1 MIVRSPSVLAAEV
14 VGEILMLSIES
25 GHYFTLEDISGE
37 IWKRIDPP
45 CSFAE
50 LLDRLAADYDA
61 ERGTI
66 AADVRA
72 LLGRMAA
79 QDTVR
84 LRRCSGGSSPYRTA
98 SRRWPWSS
106 MPASCDGRRSGPL
119 PLRCSDRDT
128 SSNLRL
134 RMLAKRSQ
142 FNFLL
147 HQ

>member
-1 MIVRSPSVLAAEV
+1 VIVRSPSVLTAEV
-14 VGEILMLSIES
+14 VGEIIMLSIER
-25 GHYFTLEDISGE
+25 GHYFTLDDISGE

-66 AADVRA
+66 RVRAADVRA
-72 LLGRMAA
+72 LLRRMAA

-84 LRRCSGGSSPYRTA
+84 LIRCSGGSSPYRTA

-106 MPASCDGRRSGPL
+106 MCLLAVTAGVRGRCHCVARIATPY
-119 PLRCSDRDT
+119 PCSPRQ
-128 SSNLRL
+128 SVQLKS
-134 RMLAKRSQ
+134 A
-142 FNFLL
+142 
-147 HQ
+147 